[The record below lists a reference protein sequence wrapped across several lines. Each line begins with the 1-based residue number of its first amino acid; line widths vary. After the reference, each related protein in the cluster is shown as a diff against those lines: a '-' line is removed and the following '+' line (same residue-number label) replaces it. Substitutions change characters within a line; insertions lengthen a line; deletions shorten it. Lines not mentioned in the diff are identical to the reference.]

1 MIKNYI
7 KTAFRNLMKNKGFT
21 FINVFGLTLG
31 LATCLLIVFYVF
43 DELSYDRY
51 NTKADRIY
59 RINNE
64 IKFGGMENSFAVTPS
79 PAAAALKADFPEV
92 EQAVRLRDR
101 GGNQV
106 RKDNQDIQEDRMVY
120 ADSNIFKV
128 FTLPMLQGDPAK
140 ALIAPHS
147 IVITEKMA
155 QKYFGHVN
163 AVGEVLTINDSVRYK
178 VTGVIKNIPPQSH
191 FHFDFFMSMS
201 TIPENHEATWFN
213 NNFATYVLLKPG
225 ADPRAFKVKL
235 PAFIERHAAGQLQ
248 AALHMD
254 FKTFEKNGG
263 YFRFNIIPLT
273 NIHLRSASSNEIE
286 PGGNISYVY
295 IFSATAIFI
304 LLIACVNFMNLST
317 ARSANRAK
325 EVGVR
330 KVLGSPRKA
339 LVAQFLT
346 ESIMVTLVGAVLA
359 VLTAWAF
366 LGLFNQL
373 SGKELTI
380 TGQILGWLLP
390 AMLIIIVV
398 VGCLAGSYPA
408 LFLSGFQPIQVLKGK
423 LAGGFKGSGLRS
435 ILVVIQFA
443 ISIFLIVGTLVIS
456 NQLHFIQNKDL
467 GYKRDH
473 VLVIQNTWALGNAAK
488 TFKQEVKQIAGVQQA
503 SLSNALPTDL
513 NTNSSSFFREPVAD
527 QKHAVLTYNW
537 SVDEDFIPTLGIK
550 MAAGRN
556 FSRAMATDTAAVVI
570 NEAFAKLLGYTD
582 PVGQAVYEPADA
594 TITKTN
600 KLQIIGVV
608 KDFNFKSLRDN
619 VSPMLL
625 QLNQG
630 SSQMSV
636 RINTANIPAMLDNIK
651 SKWHTLSP
659 NRQFSYTFLDQNF
672 DALYRSEQRTGAI
685 SIAFT
690 SLAIIIACLGL
701 FGLAAYAAEQ
711 RTKEIGIRKVLGANI
726 ATIVGMLS
734 KDFIRLVLVAIVIAV
749 PAGWWAMHSW
759 LQSFA
764 YRQEIQWWVP
774 AVAGI
779 TAIAIALIT
788 ISFQSVKAALTNPV
802 KSLRSE

>member
-43 DELSYDRY
+43 DELSYDHY
-51 NTKADRIY
+51 NTKADRIF

-64 IKFGGMENSFAVTPS
+64 IKFGGMENSYAITPA
-79 PAAAALKADFPEV
+79 PAAAALKADFPEI
-92 EQAVRLRDR
+92 EQVARLRDR

-106 RKDNQDIQEDRMVY
+106 RKGTQDIQENRMVY
-120 ADSNIFKV
+120 ADSTIFDI
-128 FTLPMLQGDPAK
+128 FTLPMLQGNPST

-147 IVITEKMA
+147 MVITEDMA
-155 QKYFGHVN
+155 KKYFGRIN
-163 AVGEVLTINDSVRYK
+163 AVGEVLTVNDSVQYK
-178 VTGVIKNIPPQSH
+178 VTGVIKDIPAQSH

-201 TIPENHEATWFN
+201 TLPESRETAWFN
-213 NNFATYVLLKPG
+213 NNFSTYVLLRPG
-225 ADPRAFKVKL
+225 ADPKAFKAKL
-235 PAFIERHAAGQLQ
+235 PAFIHRHCGAELQ

-273 NIHLRSASSNEIE
+273 DIHLRSDSVNEIE
-286 PGGNISYVY
+286 PGGNISYIY

-346 ESIMVTLVGAVLA
+346 ESIMVTLVATMLA
-359 VLTAWAF
+359 VLLAWAF
-366 LGLFNQL
+366 LGLFNNV
-373 SGKELTI
+373 SGKQLTV
-380 TGQILGWLLP
+380 TWQIFGWLLP
-390 AMLIIIVV
+390 AMLVIVIF

-435 ILVVIQFA
+435 FLVVVQFS

-456 NQLHFIQNKDL
+456 NQLHYIQNKDI
-467 GYKRDH
+467 GYNRDH
-473 VLVIQNTWALGNAAK
+473 VLVVKNTWALGNAAQ
-488 TFKQEVKQIAGVQQA
+488 TFKEEVKGIAGVQDA

-513 NTNSSSFFREPVAD
+513 NTNSSSYFKTPVAD

-537 SVDEDFIPTLGIK
+537 NVDQDFIPTLGIR

-556 FSRAMATDTAAVVI
+556 FSKEMATDTAAVVI
-570 NEAFAKLLGYTD
+570 NEAFAKLLGYAN
-582 PVGQAVYEPADA
+582 PIGEPIYEPADA
-594 TITKTN
+594 NLTKTI
-600 KLQIIGVV
+600 KLHIIGVV
-608 KDFNFKSLRDN
+608 TDFNFKSLRDN
-619 VSPMLL
+619 VSPILFNY
-625 QLNQG
+625 NQW
-630 SSQMSV
+630 SSNLSV
-636 RINTANIPAMLDNIK
+636 RINSADIPALI
-651 SKWHTLSP
+651 SRIQTKWKALSP
-659 NRQFSYTFLDQNF
+659 NREFSYTFLDQDF
-672 DALYRSEQRTGAI
+672 DAIYRAEQRTGAI
-685 SIAFT
+685 SLAFT
-690 SLAIIIACLGL
+690 TLAIIIACLGL

-711 RTKEIGIRKVLGANI
+711 RTKEIGVRKVLGANVS
-726 ATIVGMLS
+726 TIVGLLS
-734 KDFIRLVLVAIVIAV
+734 KDFIRLVLVAIVIAI
-749 PAGWWAMHSW
+749 PLGWWAMHNW
-759 LQSFA
+759 LQGFA
-764 YRQEIQWWVP
+764 YHQKIQWWVP
-774 AVAGI
+774 ALA
-779 TAIAIALIT
+779 AASAMLIAFVT
-788 ISFQSVKAALTNPV
+788 ISFQSIKAALTNPV